1 MYAFGALKTHSVEVM
16 RSNKKLTGFRDLI
29 VWQLASD
36 FSKEIYKLVQ
46 NFPQSERYS
55 LSDDLLRAARSIPAN
70 IAEGWGRRFPK
81 EKISFYNIANGSAEE
96 CVNHLIEAKNID
108 YLDETTYEQLQKRVH
123 VIAVKLTNLIT
134 STRKR
139 LGSSAKR
146 VSRSQRT

>member
-1 MYAFGALKTHSVEVM
+1 M
-16 RSNKKLTGFRDLI
+16 RSKKLLTSFRDLI

-36 FSKEIYKLVQ
+36 FSKEIYYLVQ

-96 CVNHLIEAKNID
+96 CVTHLIEARNMQNID
-108 YLDETTYEQLQKRVH
+108 EATLERFQKRAH
-123 VIAVKLTNLIT
+123 VITVKLTNLIK

-139 LGSSAKR
+139 LRSPAKR
-146 VSRSQRT
+146 VSGV